1 MLKFKIMN
9 RCIKKAKLLLA
20 KWYLKNTPTSKMLKQ
35 SKHDAIASYSAKTE
49 RSETLNGG
57 FFDQKITNKYSVF
70 TNRFIGDVVRNNKA
84 KIASVMISSGT
95 SGAYSLGLATR
106 NELNDAHLATDFFM
120 NLVFGAQPNNTFIIN
135 ALSMGVRVFSHFTTS
150 DTGPR
155 TDLVIALL
163 KMVSPYYEKTIV
175 VGDVLFIKQ
184 LAEESVAA
192 GVNWSKLKCWF
203 VSGGDW
209 MPETLRTYV
218 HELTNKSAN
227 EAENGFWLGEYGV
240 SEIGYPLFFETG
252 ELVKIR
258 ATLKPSA
265 SSESDSFPKHTTP
278 FVFHYLPA
286 SYFVETQPYGKGF
299 SELVFSTLNQRRL
312 IKLQRYAS
320 GDWGELLG
328 NEFSDKVTLQL
339 PLVRFWGRLNNYVQV
354 GNRTVHVSDVKEL
367 LFEDHGLAGL
377 VTGFFSLYAK
387 NGYVHLDVQLKYGTS
402 ADAFG
407 VSLFTEQINYLYKGL
422 VKVKFLEYY
431 EMKKFLS
438 LDFERKFNPLNV

>member
-1 MLKFKIMN
+1 MN

-20 KWYLKNTPTSKMLKQ
+20 KWYLQNTPTSKMLKQ
-35 SKHDAIASYSAKTE
+35 SERAAKALFFNDYGQTD
-49 RSETLNGG
+49 TLKGSFSN
-57 FFDQKITNKYSVF
+57 QKTSNKASVF
-70 TNRFIGDVVRNNKA
+70 TDDFIGDVIQKNKA
-84 KIASVMISSGT
+84 NIASVMISSGST
-95 SGAYSLGLATR
+95 GAYSLGLITH
-106 NELNDAHLATDFFM
+106 NELKKAPLATDFFL
-120 NLVFGAQPNNTFIIN
+120 NLVLGAHPNNTFIIN
-135 ALSMGVRVFSHFTTS
+135 ALSMGVRVFSHFATS

-218 HELTNKSAN
+218 HELTNKSPF
-227 EAENGFWLGEYGV
+227 EADKGFWLGEYGV
-240 SEIGYPLFFETG
+240 SEISYPLFFETE

-258 ATLKPSA
+258 ANLKFK
-265 SSESDSFPKHTTP
+265 SSPEKDTHPKHTTP

-339 PLVRFWGRLNNYVQV
+339 PLVRFWGRLNNFVQV
-354 GNRTVHVSDVKEL
+354 GNRTVHVSDIKEL
-367 LFEDHGLAGL
+367 LFEDHGLASL
-377 VTGFFSLYAK
+377 VTGYFSLYVK
-387 NGYVHLDVQLKYGTS
+387 NEHVQLDVQLKNGAASNTFE
-402 ADAFG
+402 AR
-407 VSLFTEQINYLYKGL
+407 LFIEQIGLLYKGL
-422 VKVKFLEYY
+422 VKVEFLPFY
-431 EMKKFLS
+431 EMNKFLS
-438 LDFERKFNPLNV
+438 LDFERKFNPLKF

>member
-1 MLKFKIMN
+1 MN
-9 RCIKKAKLLLA
+9 RCIKSVKMLLA
-20 KWYLKNTPTSKMLKQ
+20 KRYLKNTPTSKMLKQ
-35 SKHDAIASYSAKTE
+35 SKQEAIASYSVKTK
-49 RSETLNGG
+49 RSGTLNGN

-84 KIASVMISSGT
+84 KIASVMISSGS
-95 SGAYSLGLATR
+95 SGTYSLGLATSS
-106 NELNDAHLATDFFM
+106 ELKDSHFATDFFM
-120 NLVFGAQPNNTFIIN
+120 NLVLGAQLGNTLIIN
-135 ALSMGVRVFSHFTTS
+135 ALSMGVRVFSQFATS

-192 GVNWSKLKCWF
+192 GVNWSKMKCWF

-218 HELTNKSAN
+218 HELTNKSAI

-265 SSESDSFPKHTTP
+265 SSESDSFPKHTKP
-278 FVFHYLPA
+278 FVFHYLPG
-286 SYFVETQPYGKGF
+286 SYYVETQPYGNGF
-299 SELVFSTLNQRRL
+299 NELVFTTLNQRRL

-320 GDWGELLG
+320 GDWGELIG
-328 NEFSDKVTLQL
+328 NEFSDKVSLKL
-339 PLVRFWGRLNNYVQV
+339 PLVRFWGRLNNFVQV
-354 GNRTVHVSDVKEL
+354 GNRTVHVSDIKEL
-367 LFEDHGLAGL
+367 LFEDHGLAAL
-377 VTGFFSLYAK
+377 ITGFFSLYVK
-387 NGYVHLDVQLKYGTS
+387 NGYVQLDVQLKHGTN

-422 VKVKFLEYY
+422 VKVNFLAFY

-438 LDFERKFNPLNV
+438 LDFEHKFNPLNV